1 MARTIR
7 LRKWQKAALDAFT
20 ARPGSDFLAVATPG
34 AGKSMFALAA
44 ARQEMA
50 RRPQRL
56 IIVAPTQH
64 LRVQWADAAE
74 SLDLHLETSWSAA
87 DGGLP
92 RDVHGLVTT
101 YQQVATS
108 AAALAE
114 IARDAFVILDEVHHA
129 GYERAWGES
138 VRLAFAASATRLSL
152 SGTPFRSDTLAI
164 PFVNYDSE
172 GLATADVEYGYGNAL
187 TDGGVVRPVHFP
199 RLDGEM
205 EWIGSD
211 GLQTSASF
219 ADALDSVASA
229 QRLRT
234 ALSAEGDWLPHVLSK
249 AHHQLMSV
257 RQTHPDAAGLV
268 IAIDQAHAKDIASIF
283 REQLKVPAVVAV
295 SEDADASRKISAF
308 ATDTAPWIIAVRMI
322 SEGVDIPR
330 LRVGVFATTTT
341 TELFFRQAVG
351 RIVRWI
357 RGLGPQPGYM
367 FVPDDPRLRRHVLTI
382 AEQRRHSL
390 RKRDE
395 NGEIVEADPTDPAA
409 LDEVPTGERDEQ
421 QLSLFAALSA
431 RPIGEA
437 SSLTPADIGL
447 HVAMDDGDSAGL
459 DLELIDVPHLRPPE
473 AAAGLSPRERR
484 RILRE
489 ANQNAVRE
497 LSRVTGH
504 GHARVNA
511 DLNALVGIRSIQE
524 ATLDE
529 LADRRMK
536 AEAWLARTPLR
547 RGA

>member
-1 MARTIR
+1 
-7 LRKWQKAALDAFT
+7 
-20 ARPGSDFLAVATPG
+20 
-34 AGKSMFALAA
+34 
-44 ARQEMA
+44 
-50 RRPQRL
+50 
-56 IIVAPTQH
+56 
-64 LRVQWADAAE
+64 
-74 SLDLHLETSWSAA
+74 
-87 DGGLP
+87 
-92 RDVHGLVTT
+92 
-101 YQQVATS
+101 
-108 AAALAE
+108 
-114 IARDAFVILDEVHHA
+114 
-129 GYERAWGES
+129 
-138 VRLAFAASATRLSL
+138 
-152 SGTPFRSDTLAI
+152 
-164 PFVNYDSE
+164 
-172 GLATADVEYGYGNAL
+172 
-187 TDGGVVRPVHFP
+187 
-199 RLDGEM
+199 
-205 EWIGSD
+205 
-211 GLQTSASF
+211 
-219 ADALDSVASA
+219 
-229 QRLRT
+229 
-234 ALSAEGDWLPHVLSK
+234 
-249 AHHQLMSV
+249 
-257 RQTHPDAAGLV
+257 
-268 IAIDQAHAKDIASIF
+268 
-283 REQLKVPAVVAV
+283 
-295 SEDADASRKISAF
+295 
-308 ATDTAPWIIAVRMI
+308 
-322 SEGVDIPR
+322 
-330 LRVGVFATTTT
+330 VFATTTT

-447 HVAMDDGDSAGL
+447 HVAMDDGDLVGL

-529 LADRRMK
+529 LAERRMK

>member
-1 MARTIR
+1 
-7 LRKWQKAALDAFT
+7 
-20 ARPGSDFLAVATPG
+20 
-34 AGKSMFALAA
+34 MFALAA

-129 GYERAWGES
+129 GDERAWGES

-234 ALSAEGDWLPHVLSK
+234 AMIHG
-249 AHHQLMSV
+249 
-257 RQTHPDAAGLV
+257 
-268 IAIDQAHAKDIASIF
+268 
-283 REQLKVPAVVAV
+283 AV
-295 SEDADASRKISAF
+295 SVA
-308 ATDTAPWIIAVRMI
+308 
-322 SEGVDIPR
+322 
-330 LRVGVFATTTT
+330 
-341 TELFFRQAVG
+341 
-351 RIVRWI
+351 
-357 RGLGPQPGYM
+357 
-367 FVPDDPRLRRHVLTI
+367 
-382 AEQRRHSL
+382 
-390 RKRDE
+390 
-395 NGEIVEADPTDPAA
+395 NA
-409 LDEVPTGERDEQ
+409 L
-421 QLSLFAALSA
+421 
-431 RPIGEA
+431 
-437 SSLTPADIGL
+437 
-447 HVAMDDGDSAGL
+447 
-459 DLELIDVPHLRPPE
+459 
-473 AAAGLSPRERR
+473 
-484 RILRE
+484 ILRE
-489 ANQNAVRE
+489 ASA
-497 LSRVTGH
+497 SSDT
-504 GHARVNA
+504 
-511 DLNALVGIRSIQE
+511 
-524 ATLDE
+524 ATT
-529 LADRRMK
+529 AG
-536 AEAWLARTPLR
+536 TFS
-547 RGA
+547 